1 MTSASASRVTR
12 SRNSLALAIAL
23 FAGGIVA
30 VATLHAQQ
38 APNPAPPQAA
48 PPANDAPAAA
58 PVAPVTGQS
67 QTQPANAP
75 PAARGKPAAGQSQE
89 HFEPTEKVR
98 ADFDVSF
105 PVDI

>member
-12 SRNSLALAIAL
+12 SRRSLGLAIAL

-38 APNPAPPQAA
+38 APNPAPPQVA
-48 PPANDAPAAA
+48 PEAKDTPAAA
-58 PVAPVTGQS
+58 TGAPVAAQP
-67 QTQPANAP
+67 QTEPANAA
-75 PAARGKPAAGQSQE
+75 PAARGKAAAGQSQE